1 MALSFPKG
9 PGCIQRIDQQGTV
22 ETLYDTWDGQALQSP
37 NDLVMD
43 AHGGFYSFSFSIL
56 FHRGDCVTYNRISV
70 CANGS
75 IITQQDVPHRCLC
88 GPACADNYNN

>member
-43 AHGGFYSFSFSIL
+43 AHGGFYFTDP
-56 FHRGDCVTYNRISV
+56 GMVNRDGLTFGHLYY
-70 CANGS
+70 ALLDGS
-75 IITQQDVPHRCLC
+75 QVKCLE
-88 GPACADNYNN
+88 